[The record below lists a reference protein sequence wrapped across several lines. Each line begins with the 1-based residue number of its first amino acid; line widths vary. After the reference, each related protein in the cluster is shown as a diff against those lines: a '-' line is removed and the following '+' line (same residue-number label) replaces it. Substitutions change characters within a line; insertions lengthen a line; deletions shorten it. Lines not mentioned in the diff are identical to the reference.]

1 MDRNVRGM
9 LRSAR
14 AKRAYLVL
22 FILFVLFFTFN
33 DIIFPWYVNQGGI
46 VNVPSV
52 LGQSFDEA
60 VKNLA
65 AQGLEGRKGDVRM
78 DKEHPAGIVIIQSP
92 FAGDKV
98 KKGRRV
104 YLTVSGG
111 EQVATV
117 PNIKGRTLRD
127 ARFGLEREGLKLGA
141 VDYRPSDEFPQNTV
155 IEQSPAPG
163 TSMKRDGFVSVVLSQ
178 GSTLQKISVPD
189 ITGKSLTEAKTLLAA
204 SGLKLGN
211 ITYIPSLE
219 LLPNTVVEQFP
230 RKGELV
236 ANGQAV
242 DVFVVQGGEK
252 NREIIEY

>member
-127 ARFGLEREGLKLGA
+127 ARFGLEREGRR
-141 VDYRPSDEFPQNTV
+141 RPV
-155 IEQSPAPG
+155 RA
-163 TSMKRDGFVSVVLSQ
+163 
-178 GSTLQKISVPD
+178 
-189 ITGKSLTEAKTLLAA
+189 
-204 SGLKLGN
+204 
-211 ITYIPSLE
+211 
-219 LLPNTVVEQFP
+219 
-230 RKGELV
+230 
-236 ANGQAV
+236 
-242 DVFVVQGGEK
+242 
-252 NREIIEY
+252 